1 MWARGLRMNQYILGA
16 VRSVMVAAAELPRLS
31 SESAVRARLRSLA
44 EDILDRLDEG
54 EQAAAP
60 EETVISDLDRK
71 SRDIAE
77 DLRRVD
83 RLMKERLGRE

>member
-1 MWARGLRMNQYILGA
+1 MWARGLLMNQYILGA
-16 VRSVMVAAAELPRLS
+16 VRSVMAAAAELPHLS
-31 SESAVRARLRSLA
+31 SENAVRSRLRSLA
-44 EDILDRLDEG
+44 DDILTRLDED
-54 EQAAAP
+54 QKAATP
-60 EETVISDLDRK
+60 EETLIGDLDRQ